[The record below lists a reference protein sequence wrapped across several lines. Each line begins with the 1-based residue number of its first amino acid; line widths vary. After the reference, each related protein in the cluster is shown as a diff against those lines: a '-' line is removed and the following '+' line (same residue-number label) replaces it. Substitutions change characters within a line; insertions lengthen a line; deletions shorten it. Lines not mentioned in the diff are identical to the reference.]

1 MMGFLYTT
9 PVWVYGIAFV
19 WVFLTRPSLHRG
31 LKQKRRT
38 VIYLREGLKRLEA
51 TIAAL
56 SAPETPG
63 RLGTPPAHIYV
74 VNNGMSDTAN

>member
-31 LKQKRRT
+31 LKQKRLT
-38 VIYLREGLKRLEA
+38 VNLLREGSQRLKAVMADLC
-51 TIAAL
+51 AAGPTGHAAGNI
-56 SAPETPG
+56 STK
-63 RLGTPPAHIYV
+63 
-74 VNNGMSDTAN
+74 